1 MDIKVSHSHT
11 DEQLD
16 ILNAVAMSKDNIM
29 IEALAGTGKTTT
41 LEALEKVAVKPS
53 LYLCFN
59 KKNALEATDR
69 MPSTTMV
76 KTFNSIGLK
85 VWKESRGKE
94 MKLNVRK
101 TGDIFKALVDEL
113 PKAQRSSAWEVYSEV
128 RSGVDLAKALGYVPD
143 SWQAGNPKRII
154 SQSQLHHF
162 LDEKPDDLTSDLI
175 DGVLHRSIKASFD
188 GLIDF
193 NDQVYMP
200 ALWGGSFPKYP
211 LVLVDEY
218 QDLSPTNHALL
229 ERLVKG
235 RIIGVGDPYQNIYGF
250 RGAKAGGMHQA
261 IAHYSM
267 SVFPLSISFRCPS
280 AIVNHVRWRVP
291 QFRSFRDGGSVHAL
305 EKLDGG
311 LLRDNSTIICR
322 NNAPLFSLAFRL
334 LSNGRGVSVAGT
346 DIGPKLVAILRKL
359 GDEDLSAP
367 AALDA
372 IDLWEADKLD
382 RESRT
387 AHDMAECMRVFVR
400 QSSTLGT
407 AVTYAEHV
415 LKQEGSI
422 KLMTGH
428 KSKGLEFE
436 DVIHIDKFLLG
447 ATEQDR
453 NLEYVISTRSFDRL
467 TEVPSS
473 EIAL

>member
-1 MDIKVSHSHT
+1 MDAKTHHHT

-16 ILNAVAMSKDNIM
+16 ILSAVAISKDNIM
-29 IEALAGTGKTTT
+29 IEALAGTGKTST
-41 LEALEKVAVKPS
+41 LEALERAAVKPN
-53 LYLCFN
+53 LYLVFN

-69 MPSTTMV
+69 MPSTTTV
-76 KTFNSIGLK
+76 RTFNSIGHRI
-85 VWKESRGKE
+85 WAESRAKNLT
-94 MKLNVRK
+94 LNSRK
-101 TGDIFKALVDEL
+101 TGDIFKSLVDEL
-113 PKAQRSSAWEVYSEV
+113 PKAQRSGAWEVYAEV
-128 RSGVDLAKALGYVPD
+128 RAGVDLAKALGYVPD
-143 SWQAGNPKRII
+143 SWQAGNPKRLI
-154 SQSQLHHF
+154 SQSLLHSH
-162 LDEKPDDLTSDLI
+162 LDERPDDLTSDLI
-175 DGVLHRSIKASFD
+175 DGVLHQSIKSAYD

-200 ALWGGSFPKYP
+200 ALFGGTFPKYP

-261 IAHYSM
+261 IAHYKM
-267 SVFPLSISFRCPS
+267 QVFPLSISFRCPS
-280 AIVNHVRWRVP
+280 AIVNHVHWRVP
-291 QFRSFRDGGSVHAL
+291 HFKPFREGGHVFSPDR
-305 EKLDGG
+305 LDGS
-311 LLRDNSTIICR
+311 LLGDNSIIICR
-322 NNAPLFSLAFRL
+322 NNAPLFALAFRL
-334 LSNGRGVSVAGT
+334 LAAGRGVSVAGT
-346 DIGPKLVAILRKL
+346 DIGPKLIAIMRKL

-387 AHDMAECMRVFVR
+387 ARDMAECMRVFVR
-400 QSSTLGT
+400 QSATLGT

-428 KSKGLEFE
+428 KSKGLEFG
-436 DVIHIDKFLLG
+436 DVYHIDKFLLG

-467 TEVPSS
+467 TEVASA